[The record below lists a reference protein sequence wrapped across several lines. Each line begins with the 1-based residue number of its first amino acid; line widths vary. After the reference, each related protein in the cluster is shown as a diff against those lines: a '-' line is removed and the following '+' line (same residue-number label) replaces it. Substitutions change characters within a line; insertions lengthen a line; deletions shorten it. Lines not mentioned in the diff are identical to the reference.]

1 MRRKNHTKN
10 LIILKKKIISDS
22 QLSFSF
28 FLNNV
33 NYKKLKSLGKLQLLP
48 HYVIFRF
55 FHKTIKLDLFKFLH
69 KNVVQSNTKLMA
81 YFPGHFLQKRMF
93 YKNTQFLVETGKDLK
108 SSYIWYNP
116 YFKKIF
122 NNNPYFNK
130 INQYP
135 TQGGLTVLVN
145 PIQFIPNKELNLSS
159 IFEKNMFYTP
169 TYNLNFLM
177 FFNLTLFQ
185 IKEFYII
192 TYLLTLNTVL
202 INN

>member
-1 MRRKNHTKN
+1 MKKLT
-10 LIILKKKIISDS
+10 ILKKKIISDS

-33 NYKKLKSLGKLQLLP
+33 NYKKLKSIGKLQLLP

-55 FHKTIKLDLFKFLH
+55 FYKTIKLDLFKFL
-69 KNVVQSNTKLMA
+69 NRSVVQSNTKLMA

-93 YKNTQFLVETGKDLK
+93 YKNTQFLLETNKNLK
-108 SSYIWYNP
+108 NSYIWYNSN
-116 YFKKIF
+116 FKKIL
-122 NNNPYFNK
+122 NKNPYFNK

-135 TQGGLTVLVN
+135 VLGGSSVLVN
-145 PIQFIPNKELNLSS
+145 PIQFIHSNELSLSS
-159 IFEKNMFYTP
+159 IFEKNMFYSNK
-169 TYNLNFLM
+169 YDFNFFI

-185 IKEFYII
+185 IKEIYII
-192 TYLLTLNTVL
+192 TYLLTLNTV